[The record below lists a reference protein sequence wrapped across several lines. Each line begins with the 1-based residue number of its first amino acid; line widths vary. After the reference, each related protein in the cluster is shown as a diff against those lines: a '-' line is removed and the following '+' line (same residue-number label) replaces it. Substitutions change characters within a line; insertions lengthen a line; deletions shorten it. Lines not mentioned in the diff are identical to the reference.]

1 MIRIKIQGQVFVLLK
16 NRIVGDRGEE
26 RGEKK
31 EMKGEGKGWHF
42 RRGKGMEE
50 NTRDRQEVGDI
61 KKFFLELSLT
71 HTHITH
77 LWQGYL
83 TIK

>member
-1 MIRIKIQGQVFVLLK
+1 MNYLSFNQSQKTKQKIKI
-16 NRIVGDRGEE
+16 
-26 RGEKK
+26 

-77 LWQGYL
+77 FWQGYL